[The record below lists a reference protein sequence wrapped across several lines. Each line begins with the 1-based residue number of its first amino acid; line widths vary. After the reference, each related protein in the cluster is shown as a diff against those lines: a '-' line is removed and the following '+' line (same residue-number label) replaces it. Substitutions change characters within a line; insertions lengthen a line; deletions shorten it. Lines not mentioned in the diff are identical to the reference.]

1 MVTMVMTAPTPM
13 TMPRMVSVE
22 RSTFRRI
29 SRKREDDGVAEH
41 YSSRTGSLT

>member
-1 MVTMVMTAPTPM
+1 M

-29 SRKREDDGVAEH
+29 SRKARMMALPNITVPAPA
-41 YSSRTGSLT
+41 R